1 MKLLL
6 LFFACSGEPPIEA
19 CEIEQVDQSGLYTM
33 ETEETWGDC
42 GSMGTLEVEI
52 ENGLV
57 KLDEGLGCDSAE
69 DTWDQPTCTTS
80 SIQECDD
87 GTWKMSL
94 GWHVTGDDNNYDRLY
109 GTLTAIMDK
118 WDGIY
123 VCESTYNFE
132 AYK

>member
-19 CEIEQVDQSGLYTM
+19 CEIEQADQSGLYTM

-42 GSMGTLEVEI
+42 GSMGTLEAEI

-57 KLDEGLGCDSAE
+57 KLDEGLGCEDAE

-94 GWHVTGDDNNYDRLY
+94 GWHVTSDDDNYDRLY